1 MLLNPVVSSAT
12 NRHRAITLPLL
23 IFCFQVLAN
32 FTPWIID
39 WHLKLFAC
47 VMQHATIWQSNAP
60 LHIFKGMREF
70 FARADPAFIYFDAS
84 RVFLNNY
91 SPPLQKKSI
100 NKCCSGA
107 IQASRAVKSVCEA
120 RARGN
125 TLFSAER
132 TTMCLFCQETHT
144 KLYSLL
150 QVKLKEMD

>member
-12 NRHRAITLPLL
+12 NRHGAITLPLL

-84 RVFLNNY
+84 RVLLNNY
-91 SPPLQKKSI
+91 SPPLQK

-107 IQASRAVKSVCEA
+107 PFKHLALSKVSVKRALEGTRCSARKEQAQR
-120 RARGN
+120 
-125 TLFSAER
+125 TFLFHLCNRHDAK
-132 TTMCLFCQETHT
+132 TIN
-144 KLYSLL
+144 
-150 QVKLKEMD
+150 